1 MGVGSM
7 VSKFYFIVNWSLLE
21 LFAKKKLLFCL
32 ITELS
37 RKKFYDTKKLHVLT
51 KQMIKISENLLL
63 ICVSQ
68 FRWRGLLIAAT
79 YKRFVV
85 FFYWYLFKLI
95 IETRG
100 KINTI
105 WTIYRSVVFFS
116 QQPLAKI
123 PFQKIKF
130 HVNLIKFC
138 FLCQTINKQLS
149 WSWLYKRCFWF
160 KVRSFKV
167 NVQNIPYLRQEY

>member
-1 MGVGSM
+1 MI
-7 VSKFYFIVNWSLLE
+7 FTWTLCE
-21 LFAKKKLLFCL
+21 KKLLFCL

-37 RKKFYDTKKLHVLT
+37 RQKFYDTKKLHCPNIT
-51 KQMIKISENLLL
+51 QQMIKISENLLL
-63 ICVSQ
+63 IWVSQ

-85 FFYWYLFKLI
+85 SFYWYLFELI
-95 IETRG
+95 IERRG

-105 WTIYRSVVFFS
+105 WTIYRSMPFP

-138 FLCQTINKQLS
+138 CLCQTINKQLS

-160 KVRSFKV
+160 KVRSFKHVKV

>member
-1 MGVGSM
+1 M
-7 VSKFYFIVNWSLLE
+7 VSKIYFIVNWSLLE

-37 RKKFYDTKKLHVLT
+37 RQKFYDTKKLHCPNIT
-51 KQMIKISENLLL
+51 QQMIKISENLLL

-68 FRWRGLLIAAT
+68 FRWRGSLIAAT
-79 YKRFVV
+79 YFKNGLLY

-105 WTIYRSVVFFS
+105 KTIYRSMFFF
-116 QQPLAKI
+116 QQTLAKI
-123 PFQKIKF
+123 PFQQNKIPYKSDKI
-130 HVNLIKFC
+130 LC
-138 FLCQTINKQLS
+138 LCQ
-149 WSWLYKRCFWF
+149 RCFWF